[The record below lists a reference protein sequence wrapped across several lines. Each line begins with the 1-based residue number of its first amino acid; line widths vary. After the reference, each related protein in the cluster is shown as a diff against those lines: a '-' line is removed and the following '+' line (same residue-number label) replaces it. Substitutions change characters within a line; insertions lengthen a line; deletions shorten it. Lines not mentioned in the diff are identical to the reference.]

1 MPILRRRRFRLP
13 LAALLVL
20 SATLG
25 CAVDQEKEV
34 AQYAEVL
41 RANLLAQEREFSS
54 GEPLTLRQALDL
66 TNRRNER
73 LAIEGE
79 NYLQALIERKRAAA
93 AFLPTVSLVP
103 SYSFRERVD
112 QGGGAGDGGAGGD
125 LSPSRSQNRSFD
137 VPVAV
142 GADLFNGFSDL
153 ARLRATARTIEQRR
167 HLLLDLQES
176 VLLDAAQVYYQVL
189 RSERSAEVLQNSL
202 KVQEARVRDIQ
213 GRQAAGLARPLD
225 VAQTEAQASA
235 TRVAL
240 IDALNDVR
248 NGRATLAFLTAAA
261 VLDSPLVEGFLAPG
275 VLPPLTELT
284 EQAIVQRRDLRAAA
298 DAVRAARQR
307 VDLAIGQYYPSV
319 TLDVNVFVYRES
331 VPDERTWEGVL
342 RANLPIF
349 SAGLIEADV
358 REAWSLYRQAALAES
373 LLRRQ
378 VAQEVQLAFQ
388 DLRASDER
396 IDELQ
401 VQVRA
406 AQQAFNQADQSY
418 NVGLATN
425 LERVTAQDQLLSAQL
440 QLTSARFDRTLS
452 YLALARATGELRHR
466 LETTP
471 SAATPAATGPTATT
485 TGMEPQ
491 MNADPRR

>member
-1 MPILRRRRFRLP
+1 MPTLPRRRTLLP
-13 LAALLVL
+13 LTALFVL
-20 SATLG
+20 SATSG

-34 AQYAEVL
+34 AQYQEVL
-41 RANLLAQEREFSS
+41 RANLLASEKQFTI

-66 TNRRNER
+66 TNRRNEQ

-103 SYSFRERVD
+103 SYSFRESVD
-112 QGGGAGDGGAGGD
+112 NGDNGADDGGGGSNASSND
-125 LSPSRSQNRSFD
+125 RTFN
-137 VPVAV
+137 VPVNAN
-142 GADLFNGFSDL
+142 ANLFNGFSDV
-153 ARLRATARTIEQRR
+153 ARLRGSARTIEQRR
-167 HLLLDLQES
+167 NLLLDLQES

-189 RSERSAEVLQNSL
+189 RSERSADVLESSL

-240 IDALNDVR
+240 ISARNDVR
-248 NGRATLAFLTAAA
+248 NGRATLALLTAAP
-261 VLDSPLVEGFLAPG
+261 VQESPLIDAFNAPTA
-275 VLPPLTELT
+275 LPPLAEL
-284 EQAIVQRRDLRAAA
+284 QDLANQQRRDLAAA
-298 DAVRAARQR
+298 GEAVRAVRQG
-307 VDLAIGQYYPSV
+307 VEVAVGQYYPSV
-319 TLDVNVFVYRES
+319 TLDLNVFVYRES
-331 VPDERTWEGVL
+331 FPDERTWEGLL

-358 REAWSLYRQAALAES
+358 REAWSLFRQAALGES
-373 LLRRQ
+373 LLRRE
-378 VAQEVQLAFQ
+378 VAQQVQVAFQ
-388 DLRASDER
+388 DLRANEDR
-396 IDELQ
+396 IAELQ
-401 VQVRA
+401 VQLRA

-440 QLTSARFDRTLS
+440 QLTSAQFDRTLS

-466 LETTP
+466 LETTTTAVTTRP
-471 SAATPAATGPTATT
+471 TTGPATDRD
-485 TGMEPQ
+485 G
-491 MNADPRR
+491 D